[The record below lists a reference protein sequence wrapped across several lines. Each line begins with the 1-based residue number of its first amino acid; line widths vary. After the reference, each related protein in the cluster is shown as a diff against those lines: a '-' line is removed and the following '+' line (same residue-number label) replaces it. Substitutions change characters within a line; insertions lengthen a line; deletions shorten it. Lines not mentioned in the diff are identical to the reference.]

1 MMDVMHDRVA
11 GLDVHKDS
19 VVACVRAMSGNKA
32 TRECRTF
39 ATTTEGLEALL
50 AWLNLSRCVVAAME
64 ATGVYW
70 LPLFKILSEG
80 EFELV
85 LANAAHI
92 KAVPGRKTDM
102 NDAMWIAD
110 LAAHG
115 LIKASFVPDEETHGL
130 RTLTRTRKAL
140 AREQTR
146 HVQRIQKTL
155 TEANIRLDSARATS
169 WARAAGA

>member
-1 MMDVMHDRVA
+1 
-11 GLDVHKDS
+11 
-19 VVACVRAMSGNKA
+19 
-32 TRECRTF
+32 
-39 ATTTEGLEALL
+39 
-50 AWLNLSRCVVAAME
+50 
-64 ATGVYW
+64 
-70 LPLFKILSEG
+70 
-80 EFELV
+80 
-85 LANAAHI
+85 
-92 KAVPGRKTDM
+92 
-102 NDAMWIAD
+102 
-110 LAAHG
+110 